1 MLTRKADIGGSRIQ
15 VFEINQAILDALGA
29 LGASG
34 CMTGLMSD
42 RTPKDVNFDTKLT
55 FLFLRV
61 LILESCK

>member
-34 CMTGLMSD
+34 CMTGLMTD
-42 RTPKDVNFDTKLT
+42 RTKVDPLKWGSI
-55 FLFLRV
+55 FLAGAWDD
-61 LILESCK
+61 